1 MHKLASCKTIY
12 TFEKFQ
18 NPKNSKKTNS
28 KTQMHPISLLLLL
41 CLILIPSAFTKLEM
55 AIEVFRHGAR
65 QPTDAPFD
73 PDLWPEY
80 NGELTAAGM
89 RQHYLLGKEMR
100 RKYIK
105 EHGLLSETFNHS
117 ELYVRSTD
125 VNRTLMSV
133 QSHLLGLYP
142 LGEGGSFPENYP
154 LERAVPPY
162 LAKYDI
168 KDLGFNAL
176 PDLFQPI
183 PVHVVEKGKDLL
195 LAPYDACPN
204 YKAMKKAQK
213 ATDLYKSF
221 QVEFKSILDEATKVF
236 NMSKPLDMSKLGTI
250 VSDVQCDIFQ
260 NNKLPE
266 ALTQEL
272 LNNITM
278 LKGLE
283 VQYVD
288 VGTDE
293 EKKLL
298 ATPFLQTVQSYFQA
312 KIKGET
318 AVKYAIFSA
327 HDTTLQPFMAA
338 LNLTSWNCILDQLEG
353 KWNDNGNC
361 VAGYPVFA
369 TQIMFE
375 LHSDVSDFGVV
386 YSVKIIYNGVE
397 MKVCEK
403 EKTECLFEEFSQR
416 LDNYL
421 LNADDFEES
430 CGSEKTAFYFGSNN
444 NFLKKK

>member
-1 MHKLASCKTIY
+1 MHIS
-12 TFEKFQ
+12 
-18 NPKNSKKTNS
+18 
-28 KTQMHPISLLLLL
+28 SLLILFFLLL
-41 CLILIPSAFTKLEM
+41 VPSAFPKLEM

-73 PDLWPEY
+73 PELWPEY
-80 NGELTAAGM
+80 KGELTAAGM

-100 RKYIK
+100 RKYI
-105 EHGLLSETFNHS
+105 EQHGFLSETFNHS

-142 LGEGGSFPENYP
+142 LGEGGLFPGDYP

-162 LAKYDI
+162 LAKYEI
-168 KDLGFNAL
+168 RDLGFNAL
-176 PDLFQPI
+176 PDLYQPI

-195 LAPYDACPN
+195 LAPFDACPN

-213 ATDLYKSF
+213 ETDQYKSF
-221 QVEFKSILDEATKVF
+221 QNEFKSIFTEATKVF
-236 NMSKPLDMSKLGTI
+236 NVSKPLDLSKLGSI
-250 VSDVQCDIFQ
+250 VSDIQCDIFQ

-266 ALTQEL
+266 TLTEEL
-272 LNNITM
+272 LNNMTM

-293 EKKLL
+293 ERKLL

-318 AVKYAIFSA
+318 PIKFAIFSA

-353 KWNDNGNC
+353 KINEIGNC

-375 LHSDVSDFGVV
+375 LHSDLSDFGVV

-397 MKVCEK
+397 MKVCES
-403 EKTECLFEEFSQR
+403 ENMECLFDEFSQR

-421 LNADDFEES
+421 LNQEDFEES
-430 CGSEKTAFYFGSNN
+430 CGSEKTAWYLGSNN